1 MKEPEEPNPSTPE
14 KVEAATSTE
23 ATPTT
28 KRKKKKARTSTVSP
42 EVRQRILEL
51 RNHKYGMREIAQRLS
66 RDRKTIRRVLEE
78 EGLLDRDLP
87 DPTNKLDPFR
97 DLIREKVSKRLT
109 ATRILREIRQ
119 QGYTGGR
126 TILADYI
133 RSIRTEVVPR
143 SRVKRRFET
152 RPAEEMQVD
161 WTVYTVPIAR
171 DPVRIHAFVC
181 ELAYS
186 RKAHVHFYRNERQ
199 PTLLEGLAR
208 AFEVFAGVTQRVVF
222 DNMSTVVLGRIGSN
236 GKPIWHPRFT
246 EFAKYYAFQPYLCK
260 VRDPD
265 RKGRVESFLWFLE
278 RSYVRGSE
286 FSSFED
292 LNERV
297 REWVD
302 NIANRRVHG
311 TTGLVPDEVW
321 LAERDLLIR
330 LPETRFAVHEDSV
343 RQVGPDATL
352 WIHGTP
358 YTIPAHLANPSSVAV
373 RLYAEHFEVL
383 DRAGKVSFSRRY
395 VESKD
400 KGKLQ
405 IDAAH
410 YAALPRRE
418 PSATGTRVDELFL
431 KRFPQLAA
439 LLEGIAK
446 RMKALAP
453 VHLRALWRL
462 ADTYGEE
469 AFLRAA
475 HRALEYRRFNA
486 EAVRRILEREHP
498 VPEPPPVTP
507 MSPAARTLALL
518 SEVDPASLD
527 SFAHLDKAAPSEA
540 TPNDSV
546 PETETASN
554 QSNAEPTHNDTED
567 DDEA

>member
-1 MKEPEEPNPSTPE
+1 MKESEEPNPITSE

-23 ATPTT
+23 PTPTT
-28 KRKKKKARTSTVSP
+28 KKRKARNSTVST
-42 EVRQRILEL
+42 EERQRILEL
-51 RNHKYGMREIAQRLS
+51 RNHRYGMREIALRLS

-78 EGLLDRDLP
+78 EGLLDRDPP
-87 DPTNKLDPFR
+87 DTTNKLDPFR
-97 DLIREKVSKRLT
+97 DLIREKVGKHLT
-109 ATRILREIRQ
+109 ATRILREIRE

-126 TILADYI
+126 TILTDYV
-133 RSIRTEVVPR
+133 RSIRAEVVPR
-143 SRVKRRFET
+143 RRVKRRFET
-152 RPAEEMQVD
+152 RPAEESQVD
-161 WTVYTVPIAR
+161 WTVYTVPIAGE
-171 DPVRIHAFVC
+171 PERIHALVC

-208 AFEVFAGVTQRVVF
+208 AFEALGGVAQRVVF
-222 DNMSTVVLGRIGSN
+222 DSMSTIVLGRIGSN
-236 GKPIWHPRFT
+236 GKPIWHPRFID
-246 EFAKYYAFQPYLCK
+246 FAKYYAFHPFLCK
-260 VRDPD
+260 VRYPD
-265 RKGRVESFLWFLE
+265 RKGRAEAFLWFLE
-278 RSYVRGSE
+278 RSFVRGSE

-297 REWVD
+297 HEWLD
-302 NIANRRVHG
+302 NVANRRVHG
-311 TTGLVPDEVW
+311 TTGLVPDEAW

-330 LPETRFAVHEDSV
+330 LPEKRFAVHEDSV
-343 RQVGPDATL
+343 RQVGPDATV
-352 WIHGTP
+352 WIQGTP
-358 YTIPAHLANPSSVAV
+358 YTIPAHLAHPSSVAV

-383 DRAGKVSFSRRY
+383 DRASKVAFTRRY

-418 PSATGTRVDELFL
+418 ATTPGTRIDELFL

-518 SEVDPASLD
+518 SEVEPASLD
-527 SFAHLDKAAPSEA
+527 SFAHLDKATPSEA
-540 TPNDSV
+540 TPNESPLDIQ
-546 PETETASN
+546 PAPA
-554 QSNAEPTHNDTED
+554 QPDAEPERKDPEGG
-567 DDEA
+567 DEA